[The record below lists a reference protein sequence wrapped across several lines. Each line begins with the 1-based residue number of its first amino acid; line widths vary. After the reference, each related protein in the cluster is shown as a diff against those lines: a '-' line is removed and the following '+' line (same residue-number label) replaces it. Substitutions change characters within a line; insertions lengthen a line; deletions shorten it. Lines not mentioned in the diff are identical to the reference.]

1 MKKDIN
7 NYEWNNIVKDI
18 LNNKE
23 FKKIELCPHHKTNRL
38 EHSKRVSQISYNVC
52 KKLNLDYV
60 SAARGGLLH
69 DFFTN
74 NYKDSKKGNL
84 MKNHPKIA
92 SNNATKH
99 FNINDK
105 EKNIIE
111 SHMFPLNIKAK
122 PKYIESIIISIVD
135 KIACIYEKA
144 VGYTSE
150 FNFKVGKAT
159 IYMLLFLNS

>member
-1 MKKDIN
+1 MKIDIN

-74 NYKDSKKGNL
+74 SYKESKKGNL

-111 SHMFPLNIKAK
+111 SHMFPLNIVP
-122 PKYIESIIISIVD
+122 PKYMEGWILCCAD
-135 KIACIYEKA
+135 KICSGAETVKGRLPEHIVLPWRKQIR
-144 VGYTSE
+144 SE
-150 FNFKVGKAT
+150 
-159 IYMLLFLNS
+159 L

>member
-1 MKKDIN
+1 M
-7 NYEWNNIVKDI
+7 
-18 LNNKE
+18 
-23 FKKIELCPHHKTNRL
+23 
-38 EHSKRVSQISYNVC
+38 
-52 KKLNLDYV
+52 

-74 NYKDSKKGNL
+74 SYKDSKKGNL

-122 PKYIESIIISIVD
+122 PK
-135 KIACIYEKA
+135 
-144 VGYTSE
+144 
-150 FNFKVGKAT
+150 
-159 IYMLLFLNS
+159 